1 MCHLCCHGA
10 ATLLVPD
17 LEHFSRHSTA
27 DSRYVLQV
35 IQSTQNIFL
44 GREAGRG
51 REGGGGRW
59 GREGGG
65 RWGREGGGREM
76 GRGRH

>member
-1 MCHLCCHGA
+1 MCVCHLCCHGA

-35 IQSTQNIFL
+35 IQSTQDIFL

-51 REGGGGRW
+51 RGEEGRG
-59 GREGGG
+59 
-65 RWGREGGGREM
+65 GGGREM
-76 GRGRH
+76 GRGRN